1 MLPAVLQCRTN
12 QFKIHMWSFCPEHI
26 SHAKVRLVPTGA
38 EPRGDAVSLSRHLPQ
53 PIKSRVRC
61 ASLMPDDFLRK
72 RLSSK
77 LRHPIDCYGV
87 VALHP
92 VTVLGVNDDF
102 VCVAVRIFGF
112 QLCEPFFPFDR
123 LLVSVVGCVLSTHV
137 QGESDVPKPECGY
150 SIGMTRHHGSSSQ
163 LIGQPSYARGAT
175 GNGLTT
181 SGRRSRLSC
190 S

>member
-1 MLPAVLQCRTN
+1 
-12 QFKIHMWSFCPEHI
+12 
-26 SHAKVRLVPTGA
+26 
-38 EPRGDAVSLSRHLPQ
+38 
-53 PIKSRVRC
+53 
-61 ASLMPDDFLRK
+61 MPDDFLRK

-137 QGESDVPKPECGY
+137 QGEPDVPKPECGY

-163 LIGQPSYARGAT
+163 LIGQPSYARGDWKWFDNERA
-175 GNGLTT
+175 
-181 SGRRSRLSC
+181 
-190 S
+190 